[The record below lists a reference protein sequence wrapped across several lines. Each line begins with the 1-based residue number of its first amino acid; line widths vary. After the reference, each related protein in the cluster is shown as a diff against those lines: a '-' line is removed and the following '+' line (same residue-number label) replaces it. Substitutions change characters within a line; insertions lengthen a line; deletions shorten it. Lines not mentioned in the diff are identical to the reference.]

1 MSKRVLLCVLVPLAV
16 LPVVLGG
23 CSQPYHAVVKPGV
36 RLSALSPDLQGL
48 TDQAIETYL
57 QAEARPSFPTTVAIA
72 RLVAPPGYARF
83 ARSDEYAPAL
93 EVPGG
98 EEAAGWRKLVADGT
112 QSAPAIVEQVQF
124 IGTLLAPGRPTLKSL
139 RDAAALLHA
148 PVLLVYMQ
156 DDDAQSGYNDLAM
169 AYWTIVGLFCVPGH
183 TVGHYAACQAV
194 LVDTRS
200 GVILATAEGE
210 AKREEHVLPGAVDIA
225 SDRTAREA
233 QREAVASLQV
243 HVRAALDA
251 VAARS
256 GARPSGG

>member
-1 MSKRVLLCVLVPLAV
+1 MSKWISLCITLLAALLGT
-16 LPVVLGG
+16 LGG
-23 CSQPYHAVVKPGV
+23 CAQPYHAVVKPGV
-36 RLSALSPDLQGL
+36 RLSALSPELQGL

-57 QAEARPSFPTTVAIA
+57 QAEARPTFPTAVAIA

-98 EEAAGWRKLVADGT
+98 DEAAGWRRLVAGGT
-112 QSAPAIVEQVQF
+112 QATPAIVDQVQF

-200 GVILATAEGE
+200 GVVLATAEGE
-210 AKREEHVLPGAVDIA
+210 AKRKEHVLPGAVDIA

-233 QREAVASLQV
+233 RREAVATLQAN
-243 HVRAALDA
+243 VRDVLAA

-256 GARPSGG
+256 SVRPPGQ